1 MKILL
6 ILLLLTG
13 CATKR
18 YPIVIVEEIAQ
29 INTEEKWQTVIY
41 DIT

>member
-18 YPIVIVEEIAQ
+18 YPIVIVEEIANNDAER
-29 INTEEKWQTVIY
+29 ILQTRV
-41 DIT
+41 